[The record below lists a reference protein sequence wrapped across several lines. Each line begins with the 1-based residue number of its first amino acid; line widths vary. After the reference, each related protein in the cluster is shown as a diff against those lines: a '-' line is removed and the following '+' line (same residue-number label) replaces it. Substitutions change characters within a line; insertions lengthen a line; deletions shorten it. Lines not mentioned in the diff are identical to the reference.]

1 MTSFNPDYL
10 FKGFTSKV
18 SHFGG
23 LGYQHLNLGGHSL
36 HHSYGVLKQDTES
49 FQRRWPSFEG
59 TSKAQVNVGR

>member
-1 MTSFNPDYL
+1 MGSGPTLMTSFNPDYL

-36 HHSYGVLKQDTES
+36 DIAMGC
-49 FQRRWPSFEG
+49 
-59 TSKAQVNVGR
+59 